1 MAGFE
6 IPGSLRAYFDDKE
19 LSRAV
24 DALTEVL
31 QGDEPP
37 VMKWSDAK
45 AYNRALLMA
54 AQVRA
59 DHNDMLFDLWDRVF
73 GAAVNIPRRSFE
85 VDFEANHCTP
95 HRMFQDSF
103 VWRTMSRE
111 GLDDEDLEE
120 TYELTIEHDKRIIF
134 LSVSKW
140 DATEDEY
147 VDFKFSP
154 SKIPGGHWKQHKDD
168 DDVKSARS
176 APITISD
183 FLDDPELHIADMQQ
197 AAQAMVAYLAKII

>member
-59 DHNDMLFDLWDRVF
+59 DHNDMLFELWDRVF

-103 VWRTMSRE
+103 VWRTISRE

-147 VDFKFSP
+147 VDFIFSP
-154 SKIPGGHWKQHKDD
+154 SNVSGGHWKRHTDD
-168 DDVKSARS
+168 DDVASARS

-183 FLDDPELHIADMQQ
+183 FLDDPDPHIADMQQ